1 MLARRIQIVIFGVFV
16 SFICFAEQNKTETSE
31 LIVQSEAKLNE
42 LLRGQ
47 SEKDKHE
54 ASGVL
59 FLNNE
64 IFVVFDNYPMV
75 AKININRFTCLKS

>member
-1 MLARRIQIVIFGVFV
+1 MNVRILQTITLGIFI
-16 SFICFAEQNKTETSE
+16 SSLCFAEQNEIIISE
-31 LIVQSEAKLNE
+31 LIVQSEAKLSK
-42 LLRGQ
+42 LLEGQ

-64 IFVVFDNYPMV
+64 IYVVFDNSSM
-75 AKININRFTCLKS
+75 IEE